1 MKFFT
6 LKEEIKMNVFMIIIG
21 ILAIIAG
28 AVVPTVLQERADRSH
43 RRYGEEP
50 KKVNKAPWRILIIL
64 GIVMFVLGNSFE
76 IIPTGNTGVRTTFGQ
91 ISQETVSNGL
101 CFKIPF
107 VQDIKQVN
115 NKQQDTTI
123 EATIWGET
131 KEKTPVYATDIV
143 VSYQIS
149 ADKSAWL
156 YANVANVDALV
167 DDKIVA
173 SAVKAAMVEQSVET
187 VTNRSYIE
195 PAVAV
200 KLQEALDEK
209 YGEYT
214 VVVKT
219 VVVNDMDFEE
229 SYNAAIAEKSIAA
242 QNQQRQEIENQTAIA
257 KAEADKQVAIANAEA
272 AAEAK
277 RIAAEAEAEALLI
290 AAEAEAEANRKLTE
304 SLTDEVI
311 NNKIIE
317 KWDGKLPVVSGDTD
331 TIIDFG
337 SLTGDNNN
345 P

>member
-1 MKFFT
+1 
-6 LKEEIKMNVFMIIIG
+6 MNIMLIILG
-21 ILAIIAG
+21 MLAIVAG
-28 AVVPTVLQERADRSH
+28 IIVPIVLQYNAENN
-43 RRYGEEP
+43 RRYGETP
-50 KKVNKAPWRILIIL
+50 KKIKKTAWIALLLV
-64 GIVMFVLGNSFE
+64 GIVVFMLGHSFE
-76 IIPTGNTGVRTTFGQ
+76 IIPTGYTGVRTTFGQ
-91 ISQETVSNGL
+91 ISNATVPNGL

-115 NKQQDTTI
+115 NKQQDKTI
-123 EATIWGET
+123 DAAVWGET
-131 KEKTPVYATDIV
+131 KEKTPVYAADIV
-143 VSYQIS
+143 VSYQVD
-149 ADKSAWL
+149 AEKSAWL
-156 YANVANVDALV
+156 YANVADVDSLV
-167 DDKIVA
+167 DGKIVA
-173 SAVKAAMVEQSVET
+173 SAVKSAMVELTVEA

-195 PAVAV
+195 PSVAS

-214 VVVKT
+214 IVVKT

-277 RIAAEAEAEALLI
+277 RIAAEAEAEAMLI

-304 SLTDEVI
+304 SLTDDVI

-317 KWDGKLPVVSGDTD
+317 KWDGKLPVVSSDSD

-337 SLTGDNNN
+337 SLTSEN
-345 P
+345 PNH

>member
-1 MKFFT
+1 

-28 AVVPTVLQERADRSH
+28 VVAPTVLQERTDRSR

-50 KKVNKAPWRILIIL
+50 KKVNKAPWRIMIAIGIIL
-64 GIVMFVLGNSFE
+64 FALGNSFE
-76 IIPTGNTGVRTTFGQ
+76 IIPTGYTGVRTTFGQ
-91 ISQETVSNGL
+91 ISQETVPNGL

-123 EATIWGET
+123 KATVWGET

-143 VSYQIS
+143 VSYQI
-149 ADKSAWL
+149 AAEKSAWL
-156 YANVANVDALV
+156 YANVTNVDSLV

-173 SAVKAAMVEQSVET
+173 SAVKSAMVELTVET

-195 PAVAV
+195 PSVAA

-257 KAEADKQVAIANAEA
+257 RAEAEKQVAIANAQ
-272 AAEAK
+272 
-277 RIAAEAEAEALLI
+277 AEAESLRIATEAKAEALLI
-290 AAEAEAEANRKLTE
+290 EAEAQAEANRKLAE
-304 SLTDEVI
+304 SITDDII

-317 KWDGKLPVVSGDTD
+317 KWDGKLPVVSGDSD

-337 SLTGDNNN
+337 SLTE
-345 P
+345 

>member
-1 MKFFT
+1 MNIVLIIFGFLAILAGIIVPVALQNHENNKRRYSYDDPP
-6 LKEEIKMNVFMIIIG
+6 KKIKRTMWTAMLIIG
-21 ILAIIAG
+21 IL
-28 AVVPTVLQERADRSH
+28 LF
-43 RRYGEEP
+43 
-50 KKVNKAPWRILIIL
+50 
-64 GIVMFVLGNSFE
+64 FVGHAFE
-76 IIPTGNTGVRTTFGQ
+76 IIPTGYTGVRTTFGQ
-91 ISQETVSNGL
+91 ISNDTVPNGL
-101 CFKIPF
+101 CFKVPF

-123 EATIWGET
+123 NATVWGET

-143 VSYQIS
+143 VSYQVA

-156 YANVANVDALV
+156 YANVTNVNALV

-173 SAVKAAMVEQSVET
+173 SAVKSAMVELSVET

-195 PAVAV
+195 PSVMT

-214 VVVKT
+214 IVVKT

-229 SYNAAIAEKSIAA
+229 SYNAAIAQKSIAA

-257 KAEADKQVAIANAEA
+257 KAEADKQVAIANAQ
-272 AAEAK
+272 
-277 RIAAEAEAEALLI
+277 AEAEAKKIRAQAEADALLI
-290 AAEAEAEANRKLTE
+290 AAEAEAEANKKLTE

-311 NNKIIE
+311 QNKTIE
-317 KWDGKLPVVSGDTD
+317 KWDGKLPVVSGDNGN
-331 TIIDFG
+331 IIDIGNITG
-337 SLTGDNNN
+337 SN